1 MLKILLKQFL
11 FYYYV
16 FLISIN
22 LFIIIYCRDISV
34 IFNVVALLVIFYG
47 FSFEIK
53 KAKRLYLVNNYKN
66 CYIRMNITEVHDF
79 LNIFKYK
86 NKRTPIPDAKFG
98 DYIYA
103 TVNEYVP
110 YFTMFQFI
118 NPDYKIINFKQI
130 LRKNKIEKII

>member
-53 KAKRLYLVNNYKN
+53 KAKRLYLVNNYSSD
-66 CYIRMNITEVHDF
+66 I
-79 LNIFKYK
+79 
-86 NKRTPIPDAKFG
+86 
-98 DYIYA
+98 
-103 TVNEYVP
+103 
-110 YFTMFQFI
+110 
-118 NPDYKIINFKQI
+118 
-130 LRKNKIEKII
+130 